1 MKRHLLAVLALSSSF
16 FALPALAEDSANL
29 ATSRASQRS
38 NEQVEQ
44 VVGVGLNYGTRLFTS
59 TDWQAN
65 LFAEAN
71 FVNGVFLS
79 TTDGL
84 GYRFLNNHSGF
95 SAAASIGASGW
106 RKSSYGKN
114 NSHNRLIGM
123 PDVDPEAQANL
134 FLNYDDGAFHINTGV
149 HQTLG
154 DRRDAS
160 IDVTGRYD
168 LLSTKTDLVELTG
181 GFSYANKNEMNT
193 YFGVSKAQ
201 SLPTVSGNAEY
212 SAKAGIAGTGV
223 GVNWRHTINQNWVT
237 TVGANVTRLGDAA
250 ADSSL
255 TDRRTIS
262 GVGTSIAYRF

>member
-1 MKRHLLAVLALSSSF
+1 MKHHLLAVLALSSSF
-16 FALPALAEDSANL
+16 FALPALAEDSATL

-38 NEQVEQ
+38 NEQAEQ
-44 VVGVGLNYGTRLFTS
+44 VVGVGLGYGTRLFTS

-71 FVNGVFLS
+71 FANGVFLS
-79 TTDGL
+79 TTDGF
-84 GYRFLNNHSGF
+84 GYRFLNNNSGF
-95 SAAASIGASGW
+95 SAAASISASGW
-106 RKSSYGKN
+106 RKESYGKN
-114 NSHNRLIGM
+114 NSHNRLKGM
-123 PDVDPEAQANL
+123 GDIDPEAQANL
-134 FLNYDDGAFHINTGV
+134 FLNYDNGAFHINTAL

-181 GFSYANKNEMNT
+181 GFSYANKNAMNT

-201 SLPTVSGNAEY
+201 SLTSSNAEY
-212 SAKAGIAGTGV
+212 SAKAGIAGAGV
-223 GVNWRHTINQNWVT
+223 GVNWRHAINENWVT
-237 TVGANVTRLGDAA
+237 NVGAHATRLGDAA

-262 GVGTSIAYRF
+262 SINTSIAYRF